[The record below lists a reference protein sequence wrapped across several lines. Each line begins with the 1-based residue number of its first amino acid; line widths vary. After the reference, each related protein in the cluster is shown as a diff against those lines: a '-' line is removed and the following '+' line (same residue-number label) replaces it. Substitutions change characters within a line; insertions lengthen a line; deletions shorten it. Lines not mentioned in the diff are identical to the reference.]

1 MAQIHK
7 WSYVMK
13 VYQCSVCGE
22 LYFEEIE
29 GPLTPDF
36 VCPSCG
42 ATYLSFV
49 DITDEYYNSN
59 KS

>member
-1 MAQIHK
+1 
-7 WSYVMK
+7 MK